1 MLTLLVLW
9 SVLTGAAATIEG
21 KVCSLLPKS
30 YEIEFVTV
38 SLQRLLLQWLFC
50 ICYFVCALTC
60 CYDWQGRNSCNSSLE
75 AGVDDMQIEILIT
88 H

>member
-30 YEIEFVTV
+30 YEIEFITV
-38 SLQRLLLQWLFC
+38 SLQRLFTPMVILHLLF
-50 ICYFVCALTC
+50 
-60 CYDWQGRNSCNSSLE
+60 R
-75 AGVDDMQIEILIT
+75 MRT
-88 H
+88 HVLL